1 MPWRMTVRDNIP
13 FRSTTSTGY
22 VLFGKTGMPTMPKSR
37 TTTEKKKNT
46 TKLSPIHPGEI
57 LREEFVRPL
66 GLNANKLAI
75 ALRVGAPTIYEI
87 INEERGV
94 TPDMALRLGRY
105 FGTTPEFWL

>member
-1 MPWRMTVRDNIP
+1 M
-13 FRSTTSTGY
+13 S
-22 VLFGKTGMPTMPKSR
+22 KSR

-105 FGTTPEFWL
+105 FGTTPEFWLNLQSHFDLVISKQNLEEKIKRDIQPLGAAEA